1 MIDVTSMSEQSQ
13 LFIMWLQI
21 ILIILLILRLE
32 RLALYFIRKDND
44 KFKKLVS
51 SLSQLLYPS
60 IYFFAVTL
68 NYRHISAVLIDLLT
82 INLLIRPS
90 VYIIAESD
98 NDRDILLVK
107 ICYFIQL
114 VFLLMDLIKRKKSV
128 FYQTTMKLLKN
139 IY

>member
-21 ILIILLILRLE
+21 ILIILLILRLG
-32 RLALYFIRKDND
+32 RLALYFIKKDND

-60 IYFFAVTL
+60 IYLFVVML
-68 NYRHISAVLIDLLT
+68 NYRHISSVLIDLLT

-90 VYIIAESD
+90 IDIITKSD

-107 ICYFIQL
+107 ICYLIQL
-114 VFLLMDLIKRKKSV
+114 VFLLMDLIKIMLEK
-128 FYQTTMKLLKN
+128 
-139 IY
+139 

>member
-21 ILIILLILRLE
+21 ILIILLILRLG
-32 RLALYFIRKDND
+32 RLALYFIKKDND

-60 IYFFAVTL
+60 IYLFAVTL
-68 NYRHISAVLIDLLT
+68 NYRHISSVLIDLLT

-90 VYIIAESD
+90 IDIITKSD
-98 NDRDILLVK
+98 NDRDILFVK
-107 ICYFIQL
+107 IGYLIQL
-114 VFLLMDLIKRKKSV
+114 VFLLMDLIKIMLEK
-128 FYQTTMKLLKN
+128 
-139 IY
+139 

>member
-21 ILIILLILRLE
+21 ILIILLILRLGM
-32 RLALYFIRKDND
+32 LALYFIKKDND

-60 IYFFAVTL
+60 IYLFVVML
-68 NYRHISAVLIDLLT
+68 NYSHISSVLIDLLT

-90 VYIIAESD
+90 IDIITKSD

-107 ICYFIQL
+107 ICYLIQL
-114 VFLLMDLIKRKKSV
+114 VFLLMDLIKIMLEK
-128 FYQTTMKLLKN
+128 
-139 IY
+139 

>member
-114 VFLLMDLIKRKKSV
+114 VFLLVDLIKIMLEK
-128 FYQTTMKLLKN
+128 
-139 IY
+139 

>member
-1 MIDVTSMSEQSQ
+1 MIDVTRMSEQSQ

-21 ILIILLILRLE
+21 ILIILLILRLG
-32 RLALYFIRKDND
+32 RLALYFIKKDND

-60 IYFFAVTL
+60 IYLFVVML
-68 NYRHISAVLIDLLT
+68 NYSHISSVLIDLLT

-107 ICYFIQL
+107 ICYLIQL
-114 VFLLMDLIKRKKSV
+114 VFLLMDLIKIMLEK
-128 FYQTTMKLLKN
+128 
-139 IY
+139 

>member
-114 VFLLMDLIKRKKSV
+114 VFLLMDLIKI
-128 FYQTTMKLLKN
+128 MLLKCFQ
-139 IY
+139 

>member
-21 ILIILLILRLE
+21 ILIMLLISRLE

-44 KFKKLVS
+44 KFKKRVS

-60 IYFFAVTL
+60 IYLFAVTL

-114 VFLLMDLIKRKKSV
+114 VFLLMDLIKIMLENKKD
-128 FYQTTMKLLKN
+128 F
-139 IY
+139 

>member
-60 IYFFAVTL
+60 IYFFSVTL

-114 VFLLMDLIKRKKSV
+114 VFLLMDLIKIMLEK
-128 FYQTTMKLLKN
+128 
-139 IY
+139 

>member
-90 VYIIAESD
+90 VYIIAESN

-114 VFLLMDLIKRKKSV
+114 VFLLMDLIKIMLEK
-128 FYQTTMKLLKN
+128 
-139 IY
+139 

>member
-21 ILIILLILRLE
+21 ILIILLILRLG
-32 RLALYFIRKDND
+32 RLALYFIKKDND

-107 ICYFIQL
+107 ICYLIQL
-114 VFLLMDLIKRKKSV
+114 VFLLMDLIKIMLEK
-128 FYQTTMKLLKN
+128 
-139 IY
+139 

>member
-32 RLALYFIRKDND
+32 RLALYFMRQDND

-114 VFLLMDLIKRKKSV
+114 VFLLMDLIKIMLEK
-128 FYQTTMKLLKN
+128 
-139 IY
+139 